1 MHHWGTSSVI
11 ALLALLALIIGVVL
25 SLSVVTK
32 RDCEVEADRA
42 NTTRA
47 TLFLLIALVVAVFV
61 LASQRFE
68 LADSVSKLLQ

>member
-1 MHHWGTSSVI
+1 MHHWGTSSVVF
-11 ALLALLALIIGVVL
+11 LLAILALIIGVVL

-32 RDCEVEADRA
+32 RDSEVEADRA

-47 TLFLLIALVVAVFV
+47 TLFLLISFTVAIFV
-61 LASQRFE
+61 LVTQRLE